1 MGRKKLIEEENKR
14 LRRLQLM
21 VDLTGQLLSQT
32 TNLTLTE
39 GLQFIQNARKCALLL
54 FPNKGETFD
63 LIYRPRLLRVLE
75 ERGILDI
82 SQN

>member
-21 VDLTGQLLSQT
+21 IDLTGHLLMQT

-39 GLQFIQNARKCALLL
+39 GLQLIQNAKKYALFL

-63 LIYRPRLLRVLE
+63 LIYRPRLLRVLV